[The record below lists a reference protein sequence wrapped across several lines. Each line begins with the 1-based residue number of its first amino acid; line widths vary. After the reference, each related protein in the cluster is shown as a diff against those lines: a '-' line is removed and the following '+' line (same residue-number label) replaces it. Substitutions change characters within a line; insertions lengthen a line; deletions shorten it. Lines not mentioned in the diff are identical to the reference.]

1 MEKRVS
7 VTEAKAKFSELVEI
21 AIAGES
27 IVITK
32 QGRPVAKIVPFSGPK
47 LVLGAYA
54 KEMAQWKDI
63 DIDGINWLEEFPEWK
78 ASIMGEEK

>member
-1 MEKRVS
+1 MS
-7 VTEAKAKFSELVEI
+7 VTEAKAKFSELVEF

-47 LVLGAYA
+47 LVLGAYEE
-54 KEMAQWKDI
+54 EMAEWKDF
-63 DIDGINWLEEFPEWK
+63 DIDGINWLDEFPEWK
-78 ASIMGEEK
+78 ASLLGEEK

>member
-1 MEKRVS
+1 MS

-32 QGRPVAKIVPFSGPK
+32 QGRPVAKIIPFSGPK

-54 KEMAQWKDI
+54 NEMAEWKDF
-63 DIDGINWLEEFPEWK
+63 DIDGINWLDEFPEWK
-78 ASIMGEEK
+78 ANLLGEEK

>member
-1 MEKRVS
+1 MS

-32 QGRPVAKIVPFSGPK
+32 QGRPVAKIVPLAGRNWFLVPMQKKWLSG
-47 LVLGAYA
+47 
-54 KEMAQWKDI
+54 ETSTST
-63 DIDGINWLEEFPEWK
+63 
-78 ASIMGEEK
+78 ASTGSKSFQNGKQASWARRSNAA